1 MVYAGLDVGTSG
13 CKLVAYDLDGR
24 EVYAAS
30 RRYAET
36 GSEGRREL
44 DPQLV
49 LQAVKE
55 TLKDAGM
62 HCPQPIRA
70 LSVAS
75 IGETV
80 AFLDGDDRALM
91 NAMLTGDCRGIPQT
105 RRLIREKG
113 AQAIFEITGLPPNEL
128 YSLPKWMWVNEETDV
143 LSRTRRI
150 LFFEDLVGYLLTG
163 QRKVS
168 YFSAARSLA
177 FDIGKKAWSQDL
189 LDMAGIRAEQL
200 SEPVPPFT
208 VIGTIL
214 PEMAKALC
222 LPDDLKIVV
231 GGHDQSCA
239 AFGSGLSG
247 MGTGECGMGTCEF
260 MFMMLPGRRMTPY
273 MRENDF
279 TCIPYVLEDT
289 YLSSLEI
296 TTCGILKNWARDTL
310 FADIRRD
317 CEARGLNFFQ
327 EMDRR
332 AAGRETDVMLLPQF
346 GSSGNPDLSMDAQGV
361 IAGLTIHTRP
371 EDIYLALLEG
381 LAFQNYL
388 AYEKLRPL
396 GVAMESITAT
406 GGGAAS
412 ALALQIRAD
421 VFDMPVRTLKND
433 ESGTLG
439 CMMMAAVADGAYPDV
454 ETAFRRAVGVG
465 REYLPDPVRHAYY
478 MRKYARYKK
487 LYALMHDFR
496 TDEPSE
502 GEDA

>member
-44 DPQLV
+44 DPAVV
-49 LQAVKE
+49 LASIRD
-55 TLKDAGM
+55 TLKDAGA
-62 HCPQPIRA
+62 HCPRPIRA

-80 AFLDGDDRALM
+80 AFLDAADRPLM

-113 AQAIFEITGLPPNEL
+113 AQRIFEITGLPPNEL
-128 YSLPKWMWVNEETDV
+128 YSLPKWMWVHEETDV
-143 LSRTRRI
+143 LSRTEKI
-150 LFFEDLVGYLLTG
+150 LFFEDLVGYILTG
-163 QRKVS
+163 KRMVS

-177 FDIGKKAWSQDL
+177 FDIGKKAWSQEL

-200 SEPVPPFT
+200 SRPVPPFT
-208 VIGTIL
+208 VIGNIL
-214 PEMAKALC
+214 PDVAEDLG
-222 LPDDLKIVV
+222 LPKDMKIVV

-247 MGTGECGMGTCEF
+247 MATGECGMGTCEF
-260 MFMMLPGRRMTPY
+260 MFIMLPGRRMTPY
-273 MRENDF
+273 MLENDF
-279 TCIPYVLEDT
+279 TCIPYVLPDT

-317 CEARGLNFFQ
+317 CVARGANFFQ

-332 AAGRETDVMLLPQF
+332 AANVDTQVMLLPQF
-346 GSSGNPDLSMDAQGV
+346 GSSGNPHLSMDARGT
-361 IAGLTIHTRP
+361 ITGLTIHTKP
-371 EDIYLALLEG
+371 EEIYRAILEG
-381 LAFQNYL
+381 MAFQNYL
-388 AYEKLRPL
+388 AYERLLPL
-396 GVAMESITAT
+396 GIGMRTITAT

-421 VFDMPVRTLKND
+421 VFDMKVTTLQND

-439 CMMMAAVADGAYPDV
+439 CMMMAAVADGAYASIA
-454 ETAFRRAVGVG
+454 EAFERAVRTG
-465 REYLPDPVRHAYY
+465 REYLPDAGRHAAC
-478 MRKYARYKK
+478 MAKYEKYKRF
-487 LYALMHDFR
+487 YELMHDFESGAADHE
-496 TDEPSE
+496 TD
-502 GEDA
+502 